1 MGSAAMFMHWPSFLI
16 GALVGVIVGLIL
28 VTLARDG
35 R

>member
-16 GALVGVIVGLIL
+16 GATVGAIISLIL
-28 VTLARDG
+28 ALTARNG